1 MQVSYLIKSK
11 AISSAIEVTL
21 AEKELSMG
29 MTKLPGFNPLLK
41 VRIEMAYDN
50 MIIVTTAMTFATS
63 KTETRLEKADSEK
76 RP

>member
-1 MQVSYLIKSK
+1 VGYLIKSK

-21 AEKELSMG
+21 AEKELSRG

-63 KTETRLEKADSEK
+63 KTEIRLEKADSEK